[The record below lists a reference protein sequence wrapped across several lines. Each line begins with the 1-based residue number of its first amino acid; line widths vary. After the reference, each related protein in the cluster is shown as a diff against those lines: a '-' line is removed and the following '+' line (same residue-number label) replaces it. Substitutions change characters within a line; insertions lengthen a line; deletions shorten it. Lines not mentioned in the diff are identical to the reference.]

1 MSVYLHDIPLS
12 QAQSRLETALREADL
27 WRVLGA
33 ETIPL
38 DENALGRTLA
48 GAVWAKTSS
57 PHYHASAMDG
67 FAVRAAD
74 TAGALPSKP
83 VTLQI
88 RPFDAAQGRP
98 ETRYLDTGDPLPPG
112 FDSVIPIE
120 NTEALDE
127 HGNLTEAIRDPAS
140 IRIRASV
147 APWKHVRPLGEDIVA
162 TELVL
167 PAGHVL
173 RPADLGAIAAAGHSE
188 IEVACK
194 PRVAIL
200 PTGTELVPIGSK
212 LKPGDILEYN
222 SLVMAAQVKAM
233 GGEPTRFPITED
245 DFDLI
250 CQRVQAAAQ
259 DHDLI
264 LLNAGSSAGAEDFSA
279 KVVEK
284 LGTLLVHGVA
294 VRPGHPVILGVIA
307 RSETTKQSPGKQ
319 ETATRPGLDTPK
331 SAATRPSGA
340 RTASPLGKDMI
351 LIIGVPGYPVS
362 AALTVEIFVEPLIA
376 QWLGR
381 RPNELPTESAQL
393 TRKIT
398 SPGGDDDFVRVAVGR
413 VGEKLLA
420 APLSR
425 GAGVITSLVRADGLV
440 LLPRGTQGAE
450 AGEQVQVRLY
460 RPRAE
465 LDKTIFCI
473 GSHDMTL
480 DLIAQFLAKHDRRLV
495 SANVCSQG
503 GLVALRRGEAHLAGS
518 HLLDPETGE
527 YNISYIRQYLPDVPV
542 KVVTLVGREQGLLV
556 KRGNPK
562 GVKSLADLSRPGACP
577 EPSRRAESDA
587 ERVHFVNRQRGAGT
601 RVLLDYQLN
610 LLGIAPDAIIGY
622 NQEEY
627 THLGVAA
634 AVASGRADCGLGIA
648 AAAKALELDFIPL
661 YQERY
666 DLVFPKKFAESELL
680 APLFAVLENSEFRAA
695 VAALPGYDVS
705 EMGKLVLED

>member
-12 QAQSRLETALREADL
+12 QAQSRLEAALREADL
-27 WRVLGA
+27 WRVLGID
-33 ETIPL
+33 TIPL

-48 GAVWAKTSS
+48 EPVWAKTSS

-67 FAVRAAD
+67 FAVRAAE
-74 TAGALPSKP
+74 TAGALQTKP
-83 VTLQI
+83 VSLQI
-88 RPFDAAQGRP
+88 PDQAC
-98 ETRYLDTGDPLPPG
+98 YLDTGDPLPSG

-127 HGNLTEAIRDPAS
+127 HGGLTDAIRDPAT

-147 APWKHVRPLGEDIVA
+147 APWTHVRPLGEDIVA

-173 RPADLGAIAAAGHSE
+173 RPADLGAIAAAGHTE
-188 IEVACK
+188 IRVARK

-200 PTGTELVPIGSK
+200 PTGTELVPIGSQ

-222 SLVMAAQVKAM
+222 SLVMAAQVKDM
-233 GGEPTRFPITED
+233 GGEPNRFPITID

-250 CQRVQAAAQ
+250 CERVAEAAK

-264 LLNAGSSAGAEDFSA
+264 LLNAGSSAGAEDFSS

-307 RSETTKQSPGKQ
+307 RNGVTKQSSDIQ
-319 ETATRPGLDTPK
+319 EIAAHPLD
-331 SAATRPSGA
+331 A
-340 RTASPLGKDMI
+340 RNDIIP
-351 LIIGVPGYPVS
+351 IIGVPGYPVS
-362 AALTVEIFVEPLIA
+362 AALTIEIFAEPIIA

-381 RPNELPTESAQL
+381 RPKELPTETAQL

-440 LLPRGTQGAE
+440 LLPHGTQGAE

-480 DLIAQFLAKHDRRLV
+480 DLIAQFLARHDRRLA
-495 SANVCSQG
+495 SANVGSQG

-527 YNISYIRQYLPDVPV
+527 YNISYIRQYLPGVKV

-556 KRGNPK
+556 EQGNPK
-562 GVKSLADLSRPGACP
+562 NIKSLGDLSRSGV
-577 EPSRRAESDA
+577 ESEA
-587 ERVHFVNRQRGAGT
+587 ARVRFVNRQRGAGT

-610 LLGIAPDAIIGY
+610 QLGITADSIIGY

-648 AAAKALELDFIPL
+648 AAAQALNLDFIPL

-666 DLVFPKKFAESELL
+666 DLVIPKEHAESDLL
-680 APLFAVLENSEFRAA
+680 APLFAVLGNQEFRAA
-695 VAALPGYDVS
+695 VSALPGYDVS
-705 EMGKLVLED
+705 QMGSLVVED